1 MGETIMPRKKVER
14 TPEEWRQYYND
25 KSQRYYDKNREKVNK
40 RKRELYNE
48 RVGNTKE
55 DED

>member
-1 MGETIMPRKKVER
+1 MPRKKVER
-14 TPEEWRQYYND
+14 TTEEWQKFYRD
-25 KSQRYYDKNREKVNK
+25 KAKRYYDKNKEKITK

-55 DED
+55 DDE

>member
-14 TPEEWRQYYND
+14 TPEEWKKFYRD
-25 KSQRYYDKNREKVNK
+25 KAKKYYDNNKEKITK

-48 RVGNTKE
+48 RVGKKE
-55 DED
+55 Q

>member
-1 MGETIMPRKKVER
+1 MPRKKVER
-14 TPEEWRQYYND
+14 TSEEWRQYHRD